1 MIKDL
6 SRRTMLTAPALLSLA
21 AGTGARAEP
30 TGPSRTAGSKSLVAY
45 FSRSGNTRVIAG
57 TIERALAA
65 DLFEIRPVLP
75 YPEDYEQTV
84 ERARQERDHGYR
96 PHLAATVPDMAAY
109 DTLLLG
115 FPIWGETTP
124 PVIRSFLSGHDLS
137 GKTLV
142 PFVTHG
148 GYGLGNSLSVVAEHA
163 PQARLLEGFTMQAD
177 QERETLARVTRW
189 LSTVRITE

>member
-1 MIKDL
+1 L
-6 SRRTMLTAPALLSLA
+6 V
-21 AGTGARAEP
+21 AGTDARAEP
-30 TGPSRTAGSKSLVAY
+30 TGTPRSAGSTSLVVY

-57 TIERALAA
+57 TIQRALAA

-84 ERARQERDHGYR
+84 EQARQERDRGYQ
-96 PHLAATVPDMAAY
+96 PPLAATIPDMAAY
-109 DTLLLG
+109 DILFLG

-124 PVIRSFLSGHDLS
+124 PVIRSFLAGHDLS

-163 PQARLLEGFTMQAD
+163 PQARLLEGFAMQAD
-177 QERETLARVTRW
+177 QERKTLALVTSW
-189 LSTVRITE
+189 LNSVHTHK